1 MIKYVFAL
9 IVSLILAGCGNSH
22 NILLRTNSV
31 PPLFFKMTDKQTMD
45 NFYFDTQK
53 YAFKFPSSKE
63 SDFTQRGGWTGMT
76 SNDGHG
82 ITLSFKDGTGYNI
95 DFLCDYYPH
104 KVTERTRAIEN
115 GTIKFRPQR
124 TIVKRGKKYIIDIN
138 THIEHYGTENY
149 PCVVSS
155 SEIHYEKYGNK
166 YIIGYRCYKFNP
178 DKTKYIKVHIRLS
191 YSKPINPTLA
201 KQYTYADLK
210 RRAKRMLDSLYIKD
224 NW

>member
-1 MIKYVFAL
+1 MKYIF
-9 IVSLILAGCGNSH
+9 IVVVGLFLAGCGNSH

-63 SDFTQRGGWTGMT
+63 SDFAQRGGWTGMT
-76 SNDGHG
+76 SHDGHG

-104 KVTERTRAIEN
+104 KSTERTRAIEEN
-115 GTIKFRPQR
+115 NIQYLKNKMVLDKGDLLT
-124 TIVKRGKKYIIDIN
+124 
-138 THIEHYGTENY
+138 IEHHGKEHY
-149 PCVVSS
+149 PCVVVDTNNFK
-155 SEIHYEKYGNK
+155 ENKHEKIYD
-166 YIIGYRCYKFNP
+166 CYKFNKN
-178 DKTKYIKVHIRLS
+178 KTKYINTTIVLS